1 MLSGAL
7 ALDNTKNRNYK
18 YYYRKEFRNI
28 GVVTLIVSIMYLVYG
43 VLRVVATGLVNSKPV
58 FEILRGGVERLTDFI
73 IGKPFYHLWYLY
85 MMIGIFILVPI
96 IIRFKN
102 DIGENTFTKGA
113 VVFFIVSTFG
123 LYTSTHELMWDPGF
137 SFGFLGYFIMGYVI
151 RKKVQDNN
159 RDALILIIGGVL
171 VLLGVA
177 YFLYTKGVN
186 GIGNK
191 ELLDNLTG
199 ASALPVA
206 IASILIFVGFSKL
219 KIRKSIT
226 KLSKQSF
233 EIYLFHAGIWD
244 VCSIIITKDMDSKV
258 VIPLMIVIV
267 SVLAWAMTIFWQYLW
282 KLIEVKWG
290 VSDKLCKFLKLNE

>member
-1 MLSGAL
+1 M
-7 ALDNTKNRNYK
+7 
-18 YYYRKEFRNI
+18 
-28 GVVTLIVSIMYLVYG
+28 
-43 VLRVVATGLVNSKPV
+43 
-58 FEILRGGVERLTDFI
+58 
-73 IGKPFYHLWYLY
+73 
-85 MMIGIFILVPI
+85 
-96 IIRFKN
+96 
-102 DIGENTFTKGA
+102 
-113 VVFFIVSTFG
+113 
-123 LYTSTHELMWDPGF
+123 
-137 SFGFLGYFIMGYVI
+137 
-151 RKKVQDNN
+151 
-159 RDALILIIGGVL
+159 
-171 VLLGVA
+171 
-177 YFLYTKGVN
+177 
-186 GIGNK
+186 
-191 ELLDNLTG
+191 
-199 ASALPVA
+199 PVA

>member
-1 MLSGAL
+1 
-7 ALDNTKNRNYK
+7 
-18 YYYRKEFRNI
+18 
-28 GVVTLIVSIMYLVYG
+28 
-43 VLRVVATGLVNSKPV
+43 
-58 FEILRGGVERLTDFI
+58 
-73 IGKPFYHLWYLY
+73 
-85 MMIGIFILVPI
+85 
-96 IIRFKN
+96 
-102 DIGENTFTKGA
+102 
-113 VVFFIVSTFG
+113 
-123 LYTSTHELMWDPGF
+123 MWDPGF
-137 SFGFLGYFIMGYVI
+137 SFGFHGYFIMEYVI
-151 RKKVQDNN
+151 RKKVQENN

-199 ASALPVA
+199 ASTLPVA
-206 IASILIFVGFSKL
+206 IASILIFAGFSKL
-219 KIRKSIT
+219 KIRKNIM

-267 SVLAWAMTIFWQYLW
+267 SVLAYIMTIFWQYLW
-282 KLIEVKWG
+282 KWIEVKWS
-290 VSDKLCKFLKLNE
+290 VSDKLCKLLKLNE